1 MSNEWIKTDL
11 DGLTVYN
18 WGLFEISNSF
28 NDLNNWDL
36 VKEGKY
42 ISEGTLKDM
51 KGKANFISLVE
62 NN

>member
-1 MSNEWIKTDL
+1 MSNEWIKSDL

-51 KGKANFISLVE
+51 KGKANFISLL
-62 NN
+62 N

>member
-1 MSNEWIKTDL
+1 MNNEWIKSDL

-18 WGLFEISNSF
+18 LGLFEISNSF

-51 KGKANFISLVE
+51 KGKANFISLL
-62 NN
+62 N

>member
-1 MSNEWIKTDL
+1 MSNEWIKSDL